1 MAWRRLGRSGK
12 GRGGSRLLDSRNARS
27 PQYAAFSDACARAAA
42 AATSILRVGTL
53 VLANDLRHPLL
64 VARDAATV
72 DTLSSGRFELGLGAG
87 WLRDDYVQLGATFDP
102 PRTRVRRLAE
112 AITVVRGSLR
122 EPGFAFTGSYYS
134 VAVRPPGLPSVP
146 RPVPILVGG
155 GGREILRLAARQADI
170 VSVNPD
176 LRGGVVP
183 PFHRGVPVAAVDRQL
198 GWVKEAAG
206 HRYPELEINVMLQ
219 IADVGRDWPEFASDG
234 GLRGYPGTVL
244 SPQVA
249 VGG

>member
-1 MAWRRLGRSGK
+1 
-12 GRGGSRLLDSRNARS
+12 
-27 PQYAAFSDACARAAA
+27 
-42 AATSILRVGTL
+42 
-53 VLANDLRHPLL
+53 
-64 VARDAATV
+64 
-72 DTLSSGRFELGLGAG
+72 
-87 WLRDDYVQLGATFDP
+87 
-102 PRTRVRRLAE
+102 LAE